1 MAADLTRHYV
11 EKDICEAP
19 PHVLFPQLLGV
30 VQRYVAE
37 KVQPLPP
44 AERADAFLS
53 PYYGWIV
60 ERLLAAIRPDTE
72 AGEAPEVPDLDR
84 DRPCA
89 TSDISV
95 FTAKRVREAVRSHV
109 NLVIIDAIGEA
120 AAAELLD
127 SHPVVGAYIKND
139 GLNFTIPYLH
149 NGKPLEYLPDYVIR
163 LAGGEDRFVIAEM
176 KGADWGGLTDVK
188 AQAAHR
194 WCAAVTATSEFGRWD
209 YRLAFSVRDFATQL
223 DALTAQ

>member
-1 MAADLTRHYV
+1 MV
-11 EKDICEAP
+11 
-19 PHVLFPQLLGV
+19 QLRKSG
-30 VQRYVAE
+30 
-37 KVQPLPP
+37 
-44 AERADAFLS
+44 
-53 PYYGWIV
+53 YGWIV

-109 NLVIIDAIGEA
+109 NLVIIDSIWGG
-120 AAAELLD
+120 
-127 SHPVVGAYIKND
+127 SRSGTVGSASCGGCYIKND

-149 NGKPLEYLPDYVIR
+149 NGKPSEYLPDYVIR
-163 LAGGEDRFVIAEM
+163 LAGGDDRFVIAEM

-194 WCAAVTATSEFGRWD
+194 WCAAVNATGEFGQWD
-209 YRLAFSVRDFATQL
+209 YMLA
-223 DALTAQ
+223 